1 MPWNSCN
8 RKTVVPATDE
18 ARLHVLFL
26 CVVRSIVEKHGGS
39 METDPETYNA
49 QISVPTNAKDV
60 CFDELETLFTCD
72 RLAFCEE
79 KNW

>member
-1 MPWNSCN
+1 MICDGFEN
-8 RKTVVPATDE
+8 KTVVPATDE

-49 QISVPTNAKDV
+49 QISVPTNVKDV
-60 CFDELETLFTCD
+60 CFDELETLFTCEK
-72 RLAFCEE
+72 LAFCDQ
-79 KNW
+79 KSW